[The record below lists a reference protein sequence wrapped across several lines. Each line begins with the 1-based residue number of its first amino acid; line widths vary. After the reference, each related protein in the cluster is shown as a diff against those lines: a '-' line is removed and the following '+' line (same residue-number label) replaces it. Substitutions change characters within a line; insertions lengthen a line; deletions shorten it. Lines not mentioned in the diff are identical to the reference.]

1 MRLHTEE
8 PHRRLLEGAIGH
20 HLVGAPFHGTNAH
33 TALVVLAEADQA
45 HISAGTQHGD
55 ELEAAVDVVVEVDE
69 DGCRVGHLAARHHLD
84 VGTPGEGRSEPAG
97 EHQVAGHQGHVGG
110 RHRSHHRSAA
120 ADIREAAGTLRPKE
134 SIAKLEKEM
143 AITTVGIVGAG
154 LMGSGI
160 AEVCARSGLRTRVAE
175 AGADAL
181 EAGRRRVE
189 RSLDRG
195 RQGGK
200 LSGDDVEKISGRL
213 SFSTDLEELSD
224 CDMVVE
230 AIVERLADKKEL
242 FGKLDRIVPEHS
254 ILSTNTSSL
263 PIIEI
268 ARATNRPDRVI
279 GTHFFNPAPVMKL
292 LEVVRT
298 IATSDETLE
307 ETRALGETLGKR
319 VIVAQDR
326 GGFIVN
332 LLLIPFLN
340 NAVRLYESGF
350 ATKEDIDE
358 GMKLGCGH
366 PMGPLQLLDYI
377 GLDTALFVCD
387 ALYEEYAIRD
397 YAAPPLLKRMVAAGY
412 LGRKSGRG
420 FYEYDAA
427 R

>member
-1 MRLHTEE
+1 
-8 PHRRLLEGAIGH
+8 
-20 HLVGAPFHGTNAH
+20 
-33 TALVVLAEADQA
+33 
-45 HISAGTQHGD
+45 
-55 ELEAAVDVVVEVDE
+55 
-69 DGCRVGHLAARHHLD
+69 
-84 VGTPGEGRSEPAG
+84 
-97 EHQVAGHQGHVGG
+97 
-110 RHRSHHRSAA
+110 
-120 ADIREAAGTLRPKE
+120 
-134 SIAKLEKEM
+134 M
-143 AITTVGIVGAG
+143 A
-154 LMGSGI
+154 
-160 AEVCARSGLRTRVAE
+160 
-175 AGADAL
+175 
-181 EAGRRRVE
+181 
-189 RSLDRG
+189 
-195 RQGGK
+195 
-200 LSGDDVEKISGRL
+200 
-213 SFSTDLEELSD
+213 D
-224 CDMVVE
+224 CDLVVE
-230 AIVERLADKKEL
+230 AIVERLPEKVEL
-242 FGKLDRIVPEHS
+242 FGTLDRIVPEHG
-254 ILSTNTSSL
+254 ILTSNTSSL

-307 ETRALGETLGKR
+307 TTRALGERLGKR

-377 GLDTALFVCD
+377 GLDTAQFVCD

-420 FYEYDAA
+420 FYEYEAA
-427 R
+427 QTR

>member
-1 MRLHTEE
+1 ME
-8 PHRRLLEGAIGH
+8 I
-20 HLVGAPFHGTNAH
+20 
-33 TALVVLAEADQA
+33 
-45 HISAGTQHGD
+45 
-55 ELEAAVDVVVEVDE
+55 
-69 DGCRVGHLAARHHLD
+69 
-84 VGTPGEGRSEPAG
+84 
-97 EHQVAGHQGHVGG
+97 
-110 RHRSHHRSAA
+110 
-120 ADIREAAGTLRPKE
+120 K
-134 SIAKLEKEM
+134 
-143 AITTVGIVGAG
+143 TVGIVGAG

-181 EAGRRRVE
+181 DAGRKRVE
-189 RSLDRG
+189 RSLERG
-195 RQGGK
+195 RAGGK
-200 LSGDDVEKISGRL
+200 LSDDDVERISGLL
-213 SFSTDLEELSD
+213 SFSTDLDQLSD
-224 CDMVVE
+224 CDIVVE
-230 AIVERLADKKEL
+230 AIVERLADKVDL
-242 FGKLDRIVPEHS
+242 FGRLDDIVPEHA
-254 ILSTNTSSL
+254 ILSSNTSSL
-263 PIIEI
+263 PIMEI
-268 ARATNRPDRVI
+268 ARATHRPDRVI

-298 IATSDETLE
+298 IATSDQTLAA
-307 ETRALGETLGKR
+307 TRALGEKLGKR

-350 ATKEDIDE
+350 ATKDDIDE
-358 GMKLGCGH
+358 GMRLGCGH

-387 ALYEEYAIRD
+387 ALYQEYAIRD

-420 FYEYDAA
+420 FYDYEGAQQ

>member
-1 MRLHTEE
+1 ME
-8 PHRRLLEGAIGH
+8 
-20 HLVGAPFHGTNAH
+20 
-33 TALVVLAEADQA
+33 
-45 HISAGTQHGD
+45 
-55 ELEAAVDVVVEVDE
+55 
-69 DGCRVGHLAARHHLD
+69 
-84 VGTPGEGRSEPAG
+84 
-97 EHQVAGHQGHVGG
+97 
-110 RHRSHHRSAA
+110 
-120 ADIREAAGTLRPKE
+120 
-134 SIAKLEKEM
+134 
-143 AITTVGIVGAG
+143 ITTVGIVGAG

-160 AEVCARSGLRTRVAE
+160 AEVCARNGLRTRVAE
-175 AGADAL
+175 ATEDAL
-181 EAGRRRVE
+181 AARRQRVE
-189 RSLDRG
+189 RSLERG

-200 LSGDDVEKISGRL
+200 LSDDDVERISSQL
-213 SFSTDLEELSD
+213 SFSTDLGEMSD
-224 CDMVVE
+224 CDLVVE
-230 AIVERLADKKEL
+230 AIVERLADKVEL
-242 FGKLDRIVPEHS
+242 FGTLDQIVPEHT
-254 ILSTNTSSL
+254 ILSSNTSSL

-268 ARATNRPDRVI
+268 ARATHRPDRVI

-307 ETRALGETLGKR
+307 ATRSLGQRLGKR

-340 NAVRLYESGF
+340 SAVRLYESGF
-350 ATKEDIDE
+350 ATKDDIDE

-377 GLDTALFVCD
+377 GLDTVLFVCD
-387 ALYEEYAIRD
+387 ALYAEYAIRD

-420 FYEYDAA
+420 FYEYEGEPA